1 MRPMIHPLAGAL
13 LQRIS
18 WPGRSKL
25 LALLQPETVQRDSLG
40 ELSQIPGVEYQMRP
54 LATSATGWY
63 IPLNLL
69 HAGEYGSVL
78 TDYVPEPRDIA
89 PSGRKLLRHQARAV
103 TFIRQ
108 VTPEMEGC
116 ILGAAA
122 GCGKTT
128 SVLQSAMLDG
138 YFRQPV
144 LVIGTNTSRAAWCGD
159 DADPW
164 KHYGLCVTPLFGEKP
179 DQAWLAQC
187 LACTA
192 ADHWFFIHYDILP
205 HWQPILFSM
214 LRPTL
219 VIVDESQHLAHARS
233 RQSLAAMAIVRSAAT
248 LRRVLL
254 SGTPIPNKRPNLW
267 HQLAV
272 AQPRQ
277 WGWYSAQFETRYCGM
292 YLGGANEQG
301 DEIRLYD
308 EERVLPVHMREL
320 QSRLAGV
327 LLRYEKEQA
336 EGSVPA
342 LRVHQHRIGIDD
354 PAVAE
359 LYNSAVRDTPEFL
372 RRQGTSPGETITVK
386 LGNTEV
392 RLTKNDLAPGA
403 TKLVCLNILIG
414 ILSEYKAKQS
424 VQLVLDLWRK
434 SGYVVAFTWRRD
446 GAKALADGL
455 FASHAVLD
463 MTAPLVYGPMD
474 GAMKQSDRQ
483 KLAQQFAETGG
494 IMVATMG
501 AAGESIN
508 ELAVAP
514 VGVAV
519 DLHWQP
525 ATVIQMVSRLQR
537 MNSPHQSI
545 DMHFVVCKNT
555 LDEQLVAQLVDKIMS
570 ASATVPGETA
580 GNYLVDLA
588 PDRSIQPLDIDA
600 LFAAFAADIRED

>member
-1 MRPMIHPLAGAL
+1 MLNNMSVRIGGEAGQGMESTAAGFAKALARGGLHVHVLQDFMSRIRGGHNYSQIRVSDKPLYGHSG
-13 LQRIS
+13 RIDL
-18 WPGRSKL
+18 L
-25 LALLQPETVQRDSLG
+25 LAFNEEAISL
-40 ELSQIPGVEYQMRP
+40 S
-54 LATSATGWY
+54 
-63 IPLNLL
+63 
-69 HAGEYGSVL
+69 
-78 TDYVPEPRDIA
+78 
-89 PSGRKLLRHQARAV
+89 
-103 TFIRQ
+103 
-108 VTPEMEGC
+108 
-116 ILGAAA
+116 
-122 GCGKTT
+122 
-128 SVLQSAMLDG
+128 
-138 YFRQPV
+138 
-144 LVIGTNTSRAAWCGD
+144 
-159 DADPW
+159 
-164 KHYGLCVTPLFGEKP
+164 
-179 DQAWLAQC
+179 
-187 LACTA
+187 
-192 ADHWFFIHYDILP
+192 
-205 HWQPILFSM
+205 
-214 LRPTL
+214 
-219 VIVDESQHLAHARS
+219 
-233 RQSLAAMAIVRSAAT
+233 
-248 LRRVLL
+248 
-254 SGTPIPNKRPNLW
+254 
-267 HQLAV
+267 
-272 AQPRQ
+272 
-277 WGWYSAQFETRYCGM
+277 
-292 YLGGANEQG
+292 
-301 DEIRLYD
+301 
-308 EERVLPVHMREL
+308 
-320 QSRLAGV
+320 
-327 LLRYEKEQA
+327 
-336 EGSVPA
+336 
-342 LRVHQHRIGIDD
+342 
-354 PAVAE
+354 
-359 LYNSAVRDTPEFL
+359 
-372 RRQGTSPGETITVK
+372 
-386 LGNTEV
+386 
-392 RLTKNDLAPGA
+392 KNDLAPGA